1 MLYLI
6 KRFLAAGVL
15 GVAACHTVNRE
26 PAAAAVVTTGDTI
39 TLPQALAGKV
49 KISTVESSPY
59 QRQITTAGTIK
70 VIPTKYAEITPPF
83 EGRVTKSFLQLGM
96 KTTLDMP
103 LFEISSPD
111 FMEAQK
117 TFFQEK
123 AQLEQ
128 ARKTCKR
135 QQDLV
140 DNGVGTQKDLEEAQ
154 TALAVAQKEYD
165 NAQMGIR
172 LFKANPGTLVLGQ
185 PLVVRAP
192 VAGEVIAN
200 KVILGQYIKEDAGSV
215 ATIADVTALWIAG
228 QVKEKDIRFLHT
240 GDECNIE
247 VAALPGV
254 TLTGKVYHINA
265 LVDEDTRSI
274 EVLISVQ
281 NNNRALKP
289 GMYVTVSF
297 SVQPGNALQIPVTAL
312 LQTGDTPTVF
322 VATPNG
328 QFVKRSITTNGA
340 NGPQVIVT
348 AGLHEGE
355 RIITAGAFYL
365 SGIK

>member
-1 MLYLI
+1 MLYLT
-6 KRFLAAGVL
+6 KTLLAAGILVT
-15 GVAACHTVNRE
+15 AACNSANRE
-26 PAAAAVVTTGDTI
+26 PAAAPATNGDTI
-39 TLPQALAGKV
+39 TLPPALAGKI
-49 KISTVESSPY
+49 KTAIVETTPY
-59 QRQITTAGTIK
+59 RQQVSTAGTVK

-83 EGRVTKSFLQLGM
+83 AGRVTKSFLQLGM
-96 KTTLDMP
+96 KTTPDMP
-103 LFEISSPD
+103 LFEISSAD
-111 FMEAQK
+111 FMTAQK

-123 AQLEQ
+123 VQLEQ

-172 LFKANPGTLVLGQ
+172 LYKADPATLVLGQ

-215 ATIADVTALWIAG
+215 ATIADVSALWIAG
-228 QVKEKDIRFLHT
+228 QVKEKDIRFIHT
-240 GDECNIE
+240 GDECQVE

-254 TLTGKVYHINA
+254 TLKGKVYHINA

-274 EVLISVQ
+274 EVLISVM
-281 NNNRALKP
+281 NTDHALKP

-297 SVQPGNALQIPVTAL
+297 SAPPVNALQIPVTAL
-312 LQTGDTPTVF
+312 LQSSGAPVVW
-322 VATPNG
+322 VAAADG
-328 QFVKRSITTNGA
+328 KYVKRSITTTGA
-340 NGPQVIVT
+340 NGSQVIVT
-348 AGLHEGE
+348 AGLQPGE
-355 RIITAGAFYL
+355 RIITTGAFYL

>member
-1 MLYLI
+1 MLYLTKI
-6 KRFLAAGVL
+6 LLIAGILLA
-15 GVAACHTVNRE
+15 AACHPVNRE
-26 PAAAAVVTTGDTI
+26 PAAAQATTGDTI
-39 TLPQALAGKV
+39 TLSPALAGKIKTGV
-49 KISTVESSPY
+49 VEATPY
-59 QRQITTAGTIK
+59 QQQVSTAGTVK

-83 EGRVTKSFLQLGM
+83 AGRVTRSFLQLGM
-96 KTTLDMP
+96 KTTPDMP
-103 LFEISSPD
+103 LFEISSAD
-111 FMEAQK
+111 FMTAQK

-123 AQLEQ
+123 VQLEQ

-172 LFKANPGTLVLGQ
+172 LYKADPATLVLGQ

-215 ATIADVTALWIAG
+215 ATIADVSALWIAG
-228 QVKEKDIRFLHT
+228 QVKEKDIRFIHT
-240 GDECNIE
+240 GDECQVE
-247 VAALPGV
+247 VAALPG
-254 TLTGKVYHINA
+254 LILKGKVYHINA

-274 EVLISVQ
+274 EVLISVM
-281 NNNRALKP
+281 NTDHALKP

-297 SVQPGNALQIPVTAL
+297 SAPPVNALQIPVTAL
-312 LQTGDTPTVF
+312 LQSSGTPVVW
-322 VATPNG
+322 VAAAG
-328 QFVKRSITTNGA
+328 GKYVKRSITTTGA

-348 AGLHEGE
+348 TGLQPGE
-355 RIITAGAFYL
+355 RIITEGAFYL
-365 SGIK
+365 SAIK